1 MNKKKKQRLTPKQEK
16 YVQGLIQGLTQREAY
31 KRAYNAKNMSNN
43 SIDREASL
51 LLKNPKVSQR
61 YEELRTKLLK
71 SAEET
76 TLVTAEKVI
85 KEIAS
90 IAFDDI
96 SNYLEF
102 RTEKVVVD
110 YDENGEP
117 IFDYKT
123 IVELKNSKDINTKN
137 ISQVSIGPN
146 GTFKF
151 KMYCRDTA
159 LYKLADILG
168 LDELQKA
175 KLKLAQERFE
185 HEKDVAN
192 KKYW

>member
-61 YEELRTKLLK
+61 YEELHTKLLK